1 MKNLGTI
8 LAAIALVGVIYIGF
22 FKGAKTTEATVSE
35 TISDPS
41 KGIRMAYVRSDSL
54 QKQYKFFQDLS
65 TELQAE
71 EAVVQKEIEKRQ
83 RDFQI
88 EVNLYQ
94 QAAPK
99 MNEQQRAASEADLMR
114 VQQQYE
120 GWAREQSDKLMGRQ
134 QDLQSKMKSD
144 MDSVLVKMKD
154 ELALDFIL
162 LYDENSALIYANKDY
177 DITDVVVKKLNENY
191 SKKQAE
197 DEK

>member
-1 MKNLGTI
+1 MKHLGTI
-8 LAAIALVGVIYIGF
+8 LGAIALIGVIYIGF
-22 FKGAKTTEATVSE
+22 FKGASTVEPTVSE
-35 TISDPS
+35 TIGDPS

-54 QKQYKFFQDLS
+54 QSQYKYFQDLS
-65 TELQAE
+65 EELQGQ
-71 EAVVQKEIEKRQ
+71 EAIVQKEIEKRQ

-120 GWAREQSDKLMGRQ
+120 GWAREQSDILMGKQ

-154 ELALDFIL
+154 ELTLDFIL
-162 LYDENSALIYANKDY
+162 LYDENSALIYANPDY
-177 DITDVVVKKLNENY
+177 DITDVVVKKLNDNY
-191 SKKQAE
+191 AKKPLN
-197 DEK
+197 

>member
-8 LAAIALVGVIYIGF
+8 LGALALIGVIYIGF
-22 FKGAKTTEATVSE
+22 FKGDSKADDSISAVA
-35 TISDPS
+35 SDPS

-54 QKQYKFFQDLS
+54 QSQYKYFQELS
-65 TELQAE
+65 TELQGQ

-94 QAAPK
+94 QAAPQ

-120 GWAREQSDKLMGRQ
+120 GWAREQSDILMGKQ

-154 ELALDFIL
+154 ELTLDFIL
-162 LYDENSALIYANKDY
+162 LYDENSALIYANPDY
-177 DITDVVVKKLNENY
+177 DITNVVVKKLNENY
-191 SKKQAE
+191 SKKKAE
-197 DEK
+197 EGK

>member
-8 LAAIALVGVIYIGF
+8 LGAIALIGVIYIGF
-22 FKGAKTTEATVSE
+22 FKGASKTETSLSE

-54 QKQYKFFQDLS
+54 QKQYKYFQDLS
-65 TELQAE
+65 KELQAE
-71 EAVVQKEIEKRQ
+71 EAVIQKEIEKRQ

-99 MNEQQRAASEADLMR
+99 MNEQMRASSEADLMR

-191 SKKQAE
+191 GKKKAE
-197 DEK
+197 EGK

>member
-1 MKNLGTI
+1 MKNVGTI
-8 LAAIALVGVIYIGF
+8 LGAIALIGVIYIGF
-22 FKGAKTTEATVSE
+22 FKGASKSEPSISE

-54 QKQYKFFQDLS
+54 QKQYKYFQDLS
-65 TELQAE
+65 KELQAE
-71 EAVVQKEIEKRQ
+71 EAVIQKEIEKRQ

-99 MNEQQRAASEADLMR
+99 MNEQMRASSEADLMR

-120 GWAREQSDKLMGRQ
+120 GWAREQSEKLMGRQ

-162 LYDENSALIYANKDY
+162 LYDENSALIYANKEY

-191 SKKQAE
+191 AKK